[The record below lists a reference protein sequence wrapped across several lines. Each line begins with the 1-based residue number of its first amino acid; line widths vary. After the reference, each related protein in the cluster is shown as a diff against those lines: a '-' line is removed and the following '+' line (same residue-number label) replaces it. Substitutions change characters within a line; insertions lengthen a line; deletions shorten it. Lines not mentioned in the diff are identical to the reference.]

1 MTKEQIKLYFDY
13 DTEELVN
20 VLYNNEVYYVMQIL
34 EDTEEYTVYEIDEM
48 QNAIKSLKGEYWEC
62 TDSSIL
68 AVFKKD
74 AEHCVL
80 NGKSLEIINR

>member
-20 VLYNNEVYYVMQIL
+20 VLYNEEVYYVMQML

-48 QNAIKSLKGEYWEC
+48 QNAIKSLKGLYWEC

-68 AVFKKD
+68 TVFKDDTK
-74 AEHCVL
+74 HCVL
-80 NGKSLEIINR
+80 NGKSLEVINR